1 MIGSGEAMTTLLLTH
16 LGLHLLSFPGFLG
29 FLGGL
34 QRDRGD
40 GLSAAAIGA
49 VLGAVHGASTPTD
62 GDGVSLFAATAM
74 ALVAATAAMAAGGA
88 LRRLG
93 GGLPDD
99 SPAHSWAAS
108 LAFVLPWA
116 FAFWQRSGAG

>member
-1 MIGSGEAMTTLLLTH
+1 MIQSGEAMTTLLLPH
-16 LGLHLLSFPGFLG
+16 LGLQLISFPGFLG
-29 FLGGL
+29 FVAGL

-40 GLSAAAIGA
+40 AVSAAFIGA

-62 GDGVSLFAATAM
+62 SDGVSLFAATAM

-88 LRRLG
+88 LRRLA

-116 FAFWQRSGAG
+116 FAFWQRSGPG